1 MERSASKNILSL
13 EPSTAFFPR
22 RTNQPLPA
30 TSPQAGGTS
39 SPAPPPA
46 AAPPPRHRSDP
57 PSSFLLAAAVELDES
72 RRRCL
77 SSPASSSADCGGGP
91 RALRPGARR
100 ILVAAF
106 ELSGLDLGG
115 SRQPRSNSRPGA
127 WRISTA
133 QLGASWHRPRR
144 PPPSS
149 APASQE
155 SPRRPCRTSTPALF
169 RPCPPPTAPSSASAL
184 LGLVAPCSLRPPPA
198 LLGLTPPYSLHPPL
212 LFLGLAPPCS
222 LRAAATTARSWRR
235 RLPAI
240 HSDQPVCDIF
250 SSSSI
255 PLSHLFLSSHFQQ
268 RRSSALNLL
277 ICYPGVLLHPP
288 PPCTCAGVLLACR
301 GWPAPSWWLRTAVQW
316 WNYEIQEGAT
326 TIVSLVLFLVF
337 LVLILFG

>member
-1 MERSASKNILSL
+1 M
-13 EPSTAFFPR
+13 
-22 RTNQPLPA
+22 
-30 TSPQAGGTS
+30 
-39 SPAPPPA
+39 
-46 AAPPPRHRSDP
+46 
-57 PSSFLLAAAVELDES
+57 
-72 RRRCL
+72 
-77 SSPASSSADCGGGP
+77 
-91 RALRPGARR
+91 
-100 ILVAAF
+100 
-106 ELSGLDLGG
+106 
-115 SRQPRSNSRPGA
+115 
-127 WRISTA
+127 A

-277 ICYPGVLLHPP
+277 ICYPGILLHPP

-301 GWPAPSWWLRTAVQW
+301 GWPAPSWWLRTRDSVVALWDTRRGDSYSFFGSLLGVLSSDFIWVVPQFLLMPACFYYTQAY
-316 WNYEIQEGAT
+316 WNERP
-326 TIVSLVLFLVF
+326 
-337 LVLILFG
+337 

>member
-1 MERSASKNILSL
+1 MESKF
-13 EPSTAFFPR
+13 AH
-22 RTNQPLPA
+22 
-30 TSPQAGGTS
+30 G
-39 SPAPPPA
+39 
-46 AAPPPRHRSDP
+46 H
-57 PSSFLLAAAVELDES
+57 
-72 RRRCL
+72 RRRS
-77 SSPASSSADCGGGP
+77 SSPASSSADCGGGA

-127 WRISTA
+127 WRISTV

-184 LGLVAPCSLRPPPA
+184 LSLVAPCSLRPPPA

-301 GWPAPSWWLRTAVQW
+301 GWPAPSWWLRTHDSVVA
-316 WNYEIQEGAT
+316 
-326 TIVSLVLFLVF
+326 L
-337 LVLILFG
+337 